1 MVLPRTKGL
10 ISEAQYGTFV
20 HNEGQEPSAGPLI
33 QSTKI
38 FLEVD
43 LIGSI
48 LDGLPDFYVLCKN
61 GTITVQPID
70 TNIDEQ
76 DKEAKNFPV
85 PFDISD
91 FETIDGVE
99 TEDDSLHRNVDT
111 SALSDTVASGASNMK
126 TKGPLSRFRH
136 SLMAYRGRNSL
147 LHDSPSL
154 FVRLRQKQRVENK
167 REQFAEQLRHTDKES
182 NCAVQD

>member
-1 MVLPRTKGL
+1 MGNAAPSLQPSPDCEAYRKVPGDPAFNSSCIDPRSPT
-10 ISEAQYGTFV
+10 
-20 HNEGQEPSAGPLI
+20 
-33 QSTKI
+33 
-38 FLEVD
+38 
-43 LIGSI
+43 
-48 LDGLPDFYVLCKN
+48 DGIIR
-61 GTITVQPID
+61 TPIVIVNSSGD
-70 TNIDEQ
+70 TASNQ
-76 DKEAKNFPV
+76 LF

-111 SALSDTVASGASNMK
+111 SALSDTVASGASNIK

-154 FVRLRQKQRVENK
+154 FVRLRQKLWVENK

-182 NCAVQD
+182 SCAVQD